1 MGKLIP
7 FLFIAL
13 DGKSA
18 VAHLRLRIPGH
29 KLRGSWFSFRW
40 SPVRIVIGSHGLIAT
55 VFYFKNYATGIQRQH
70 GMPGSCGH
78 LQHRTGFPYVI
89 KRLLGLIPTL
99 FIVSVLVFLFVH
111 MLPGDPARL
120 IAGPEADAQVIELVR
135 QQLGLDQPLYHQF
148 WHYISNAVQ
157 GDFGLAMVSRR
168 PVGDEI
174 ASRFMPT
181 LWLTITSMVWA
192 VIFGMA
198 AGIIAAVWRNR
209 WPDRLSMTIAV
220 SGISF
225 PAFALGMLLIQV
237 FSVELGWLPTVGADS
252 WQHYILPTL
261 TLGAAVAAVMARF
274 TRASFVDVL
283 SEDYMRTAR
292 AKGVSE
298 TWVVLKHGLRN
309 AMIPVVTMMGLQFGF
324 LLGGSIVVEKVFNWP
339 GLGRL
344 LVDSVE
350 MRDYPVIQ
358 AEILLF
364 SLEFILINLVVD
376 VLYAAI
382 NPAIRYK

>member
-1 MGKLIP
+1 ML
-7 FLFIAL
+7 
-13 DGKSA
+13 
-18 VAHLRLRIPGH
+18 
-29 KLRGSWFSFRW
+29 
-40 SPVRIVIGSHGLIAT
+40 
-55 VFYFKNYATGIQRQH
+55 N
-70 GMPGSCGH
+70 
-78 LQHRTGFPYVI
+78 YVI

-157 GDFGLAMVSRR
+157 GDFGLSMVSRR
-168 PVGDEI
+168 PVADEI

-225 PAFALGMLLIQV
+225 PAFALGLVAYRGSRQLAALHFTLPDARRGSGRRDGALYPRV
-237 FSVELGWLPTVGADS
+237 VCRCFKRRLYAYREGERGERNLGCP
-252 WQHYILPTL
+252 Q
-261 TLGAAVAAVMARF
+261 
-274 TRASFVDVL
+274 TRA
-283 SEDYMRTAR
+283 T
-292 AKGVSE
+292 
-298 TWVVLKHGLRN
+298 
-309 AMIPVVTMMGLQFGF
+309 
-324 LLGGSIVVEKVFNWP
+324 
-339 GLGRL
+339 
-344 LVDSVE
+344 
-350 MRDYPVIQ
+350 
-358 AEILLF
+358 
-364 SLEFILINLVVD
+364 
-376 VLYAAI
+376 
-382 NPAIRYK
+382 

>member
-1 MGKLIP
+1 ML
-7 FLFIAL
+7 
-13 DGKSA
+13 
-18 VAHLRLRIPGH
+18 
-29 KLRGSWFSFRW
+29 
-40 SPVRIVIGSHGLIAT
+40 
-55 VFYFKNYATGIQRQH
+55 N
-70 GMPGSCGH
+70 
-78 LQHRTGFPYVI
+78 YVI

-148 WHYISNAVQ
+148 WRYISNAVQ

>member
-1 MGKLIP
+1 ML
-7 FLFIAL
+7 
-13 DGKSA
+13 
-18 VAHLRLRIPGH
+18 
-29 KLRGSWFSFRW
+29 
-40 SPVRIVIGSHGLIAT
+40 
-55 VFYFKNYATGIQRQH
+55 N
-70 GMPGSCGH
+70 
-78 LQHRTGFPYVI
+78 YVI

-135 QQLGLDQPLYHQF
+135 QQLGLDQPLYNQF

-157 GDFGLAMVSRR
+157 GDFGLSMASRR
-168 PVGDEI
+168 PVADEI

-225 PAFALGMLLIQV
+225 PAFAPGMLLIQV

-252 WQHYILPTL
+252 WQHYILP
-261 TLGAAVAAVMARF
+261 
-274 TRASFVDVL
+274 S
-283 SEDYMRTAR
+283 
-292 AKGVSE
+292 
-298 TWVVLKHGLRN
+298 
-309 AMIPVVTMMGLQFGF
+309 
-324 LLGGSIVVEKVFNWP
+324 
-339 GLGRL
+339 
-344 LVDSVE
+344 
-350 MRDYPVIQ
+350 
-358 AEILLF
+358 
-364 SLEFILINLVVD
+364 
-376 VLYAAI
+376 
-382 NPAIRYK
+382 

>member
-1 MGKLIP
+1 ML
-7 FLFIAL
+7 
-13 DGKSA
+13 
-18 VAHLRLRIPGH
+18 
-29 KLRGSWFSFRW
+29 
-40 SPVRIVIGSHGLIAT
+40 
-55 VFYFKNYATGIQRQH
+55 N
-70 GMPGSCGH
+70 
-78 LQHRTGFPYVI
+78 YVI

-148 WHYISNAVQ
+148 WHYISNAV
-157 GDFGLAMVSRR
+157 GDFGLSMVSRR
-168 PVGDEI
+168 PVADEI

-252 WQHYILPTL
+252 WQHYILPSL

>member
-1 MGKLIP
+1 ML
-7 FLFIAL
+7 
-13 DGKSA
+13 
-18 VAHLRLRIPGH
+18 
-29 KLRGSWFSFRW
+29 
-40 SPVRIVIGSHGLIAT
+40 
-55 VFYFKNYATGIQRQH
+55 N
-70 GMPGSCGH
+70 
-78 LQHRTGFPYVI
+78 YVI

-120 IAGPEADAQVIELVR
+120 IAGPEADAQVIGLVR
-135 QQLGLDQPLYHQF
+135 QQLGLDQPMYIQF
-148 WHYISNAVQ
+148 WHYITSAVQ
-157 GDFGLAMVSRR
+157 GDFGLSMVSRR
-168 PVGDEI
+168 PVSDEI

-181 LWLTITSMVWA
+181 LWLTIASMSWA
-192 VIFGMA
+192 VLFGMA

-252 WQHYILPTL
+252 WQHYILPSL

-298 TWVVLKHGLRN
+298 T
-309 AMIPVVTMMGLQFGF
+309 
-324 LLGGSIVVEKVFNWP
+324 
-339 GLGRL
+339 
-344 LVDSVE
+344 
-350 MRDYPVIQ
+350 
-358 AEILLF
+358 
-364 SLEFILINLVVD
+364 
-376 VLYAAI
+376 
-382 NPAIRYK
+382 

>member
-1 MGKLIP
+1 ML
-7 FLFIAL
+7 
-13 DGKSA
+13 
-18 VAHLRLRIPGH
+18 
-29 KLRGSWFSFRW
+29 
-40 SPVRIVIGSHGLIAT
+40 
-55 VFYFKNYATGIQRQH
+55 N
-70 GMPGSCGH
+70 
-78 LQHRTGFPYVI
+78 YVI

-157 GDFGLAMVSRR
+157 GDFGLSMVSRR
-168 PVGDEI
+168 PVADEI

-252 WQHYILPTL
+252 WQHYIFPDARRSSGRRDGALYPRVVCRCFKRRLYAYREGERGERNLGCPQTRATQRDDPGSDHDGLTVWLFARWFHRCGESFQLAGTWTL
-261 TLGAAVAAVMARF
+261 TR
-274 TRASFVDVL
+274 
-283 SEDYMRTAR
+283 
-292 AKGVSE
+292 
-298 TWVVLKHGLRN
+298 
-309 AMIPVVTMMGLQFGF
+309 
-324 LLGGSIVVEKVFNWP
+324 
-339 GLGRL
+339 
-344 LVDSVE
+344 
-350 MRDYPVIQ
+350 
-358 AEILLF
+358 
-364 SLEFILINLVVD
+364 
-376 VLYAAI
+376 
-382 NPAIRYK
+382 